1 MSPVSGRSQQRHGAI
16 ASLTSVPVKSL
27 CSTIVLSN
35 SQDQPN
41 EARRPHSNPA
51 LNLVVSASMLAQ
63 FLDKRVEI
71 LQPMI
76 D

>member
-1 MSPVSGRSQQRHGAI
+1 
-16 ASLTSVPVKSL
+16 
-27 CSTIVLSN
+27 VLSN